1 MKRQITCLLAVCMLS
16 ALLCGCGR
24 TGKQTAGTRPT
35 APAATEAPEPKTL
48 GDIPGINTMIRCYT
62 DADNANFGVKYD
74 ESRPL
79 PNGFDGIG
87 NWYPVTNYGSLSE
100 LRRYV
105 QQYLSDA
112 LIDRLAFGEQF
123 REIDGRLY
131 FRRGGVGYVSYKAD
145 MQKYQQMGYDAE
157 RHMNDLQNK
166 FVNENNLS
174 LKQLNDSID
183 KCISEYAKKNGI
195 SVVLDKKATYY
206 VNGIPNITNDI
217 VKILNE
223 RYNKVEKK

>member
-35 APAATEAPEPKTL
+35 APAQTAATATEAPEPKTL
-48 GDIPGINTMIRCYT
+48 GDIPGIKTMIRCYT
-62 DADNANFGVKYD
+62 DADNANFGVRYD

-87 NWYPVTNYGSLSE
+87 NWCPVTNYGSLSE
-100 LRRYV
+100 LRRHV

-131 FRRGGVGYVSYKAD
+131 FRRGGVGYVSATRPTCRRRSCA
-145 MQKYQQMGYDAE
+145 MPRAT
-157 RHMNDLQNK
+157 R
-166 FVNENNLS
+166 NL
-174 LKQLNDSID
+174 
-183 KCISEYAKKNGI
+183 A
-195 SVVLDKKATYY
+195 
-206 VNGIPNITNDI
+206 PNAI
-217 VKILNE
+217 
-223 RYNKVEKK
+223 